1 MLSVSILALENA
13 AAASVADACYVFT
26 KVNGFLEQAGR
37 PPAFNVQLTGLASPV
52 RLHGGSFSLHPAR
65 LLNDTGK
72 TDLIIIPSLSGDIIS
87 TTLQNTAYTP
97 WIIQQYKKGAEVA
110 ALCTGAFLL
119 AHTGL
124 LNGLPCTT
132 HWSYAADF
140 RRHYPSARLM
150 EEKIMAG
157 RQGLYTSAG
166 NNAYWNLLLFL
177 VSKHT
182 DRNITLLTAK
192 YFLIDPARTSQL
204 PYRMFNGL
212 KEHSDETVKKAQ
224 RYIERH
230 YHEKVTV
237 DQLAEKFRLSR
248 RTLERR
254 FRKAIYHTVVEYI
267 QRVKIEAAKKQLE
280 SGRKSIPEIM
290 HAIGYT
296 DVQAFRDVFRKMTDM
311 TPLAYQEQYANN
323 DQMNS

>member
-1 MLSVSILALENA
+1 MLSMSILALQNA
-13 AAASVADACYVFT
+13 VAASVADACHVFT
-26 KVNGFLEQAGR
+26 KVNEFLEQSGR
-37 PPAFNVQLTGLASPV
+37 PPAFDVKLAGLSSPV
-52 RLHGGSFSLHPAR
+52 RLHGGIFSLYPDR
-65 LLNDTGK
+65 LLQDIGK

-87 TTLQNTAYTP
+87 ATLHNKDYAP
-97 WIIQQYKKGAEVA
+97 WIVRQYKNGAEVA

-124 LNGLPCTT
+124 LNGQPCTT
-132 HWSYAADF
+132 HWSHAHDF
-140 RRHYPSARLM
+140 RRCYPEARLQD
-150 EEKIMAG
+150 EKIMAG

-177 VSKHT
+177 VEKYT
-182 DRNITLLTAK
+182 DRNMALLTAK
-192 YFLIDPARTSQL
+192 YFLTDLSRNSQL
-204 PYRMFNGL
+204 PYRMFSGM
-212 KEHSDETVKKAQ
+212 KEHTDETVRKAQ

-237 DQLAEKFRLSR
+237 EQLADKFRLSR

-267 QRVKIEAAKKQLE
+267 QHVKIEAAKKQLE
-280 SGRKSIPEIM
+280 TGRKSLREIM
-290 HAIGYT
+290 QEIGYT

-311 TPLAYQEQYANN
+311 TPLAYREQYANN
-323 DQMNS
+323 NQVSS